1 MWDPYAE
8 FEMATLPNGLTI
20 HAAHWL
26 GRPWE
31 AMGFLIHSGA
41 EHDTIGLEG
50 TAHFVEHLI
59 SQNADVPVKEAK
71 DFFEGNGGKV
81 NLGQTSY
88 HFARYQFWMPTDWAI
103 FSRALQ
109 LFSKALLSAKL
120 EKFVERERSVIIA
133 EFNRKFTHRITYD
146 LAMRENRALY
156 SGYWL
161 ERFATPLG
169 NPDSV
174 GRITQDDLQAY
185 YDAHYTPANMSIVGV
200 GGLTL
205 EELVRFVSES
215 PFAVQKEG
223 KRTQLPIP
231 VTDITPPTENRYVF
245 ELSKHLKTEVPFEVG
260 GYRSVAVSP
269 TGGRTMAVKMLS
281 NMLDEV
287 LTEEVRERRAVT
299 YNIGTSYDYH
309 RHFYEFV
316 IECGRLE
323 ARALGDIEEVIEGCI
338 GSIYDSI
345 ELFEKEKRCGLAAAF
360 MIDPSAKGICENA
373 MNDLADKQRISS
385 LAEDARDIENL
396 TMDDIRGLLKWLK
409 PERRWTGITTP

>member
-8 FEMATLPNGLTI
+8 FETATLPNGLTV
-20 HAAHWL
+20 HAAHWP

-41 EHDTIGLEG
+41 EHDPVGYEG

-59 SQNADVPVKEAK
+59 SQNADIPVQEIK

-81 NLGQTSY
+81 SLGQTSY
-88 HFARYQFWMPTDWAI
+88 HCARYQFWMPTDPLV
-103 FSRALQ
+103 FSRAFQ
-109 LFSKALLSAKL
+109 LFGKALFSAKL

-133 EFNRKFTHRITYD
+133 EFNRKFTHKISYET
-146 LAMRENRALY
+146 AMRENRALY
-156 SGYWL
+156 TGYWL

-174 GRITQDDLQAY
+174 GRITQEDLQAY
-185 YDAHYTPANMSIVGV
+185 YDTHYTPANMSIVGV

-205 EELVRFVSES
+205 EELVQFASES
-215 PFAVQKEG
+215 PLAVQKEG

-231 VTDITPPTENRYVF
+231 VVDIAPPLENRYIL

-260 GYRSVAVSP
+260 GYRSVVVLP
-269 TGGRTMAVKMLS
+269 TGGPTKAVRMLS

-287 LTEEVRERRAVT
+287 LNEEVRERRAVT
-299 YNIGTSYDYH
+299 YQIGTSYGYY
-309 RHFYEFV
+309 RHFYEFA
-316 IECGRLE
+316 IGCDRLE
-323 ARALGDIEEVIEGCI
+323 ARALGDIEEVVEGCI
-338 GSIYDSI
+338 GSIHDCT

-360 MIDPSAKGICENA
+360 MTDSSARGICEAA
-373 MNDLADKQRISS
+373 MDDLDESQRIITLADD
-385 LAEDARDIENL
+385 ERDIERL
-396 TMDDIRGLLKWLK
+396 TMDDVRDLLKWLT
-409 PERRWTGITTP
+409 PDRRWTAITIP